1 MAHLKTD
8 KCNFYAL
15 LYSESLSNQLQNSM
29 SVLRKFKEKSLEKN
43 ISTSKCNNEYLS
55 VIYKML

>member
-1 MAHLKTD
+1 
-8 KCNFYAL
+8 
-15 LYSESLSNQLQNSM
+15 M
-29 SVLRKFKEKSLEKN
+29 SVLRKFKEKSLEKI